1 MSFYQTASSPW
12 VSSEVRTSI
21 VILRPFH
28 GPEALHCDQLAVGDE
43 ADIAR
48 LKCLVELRR
57 HEGVELSLTILAH
70 LGQWSGRIHVHQR
83 AQFRVV
89 DSDVRDKKIEPR
101 VQTIDDGDEAIRFV
115 RGRRPVL

>member
-28 GPEALHCDQLAVGDE
+28 GPEALHCNQLAVGDE

-48 LKCLVELRR
+48 LKCVIELCR
-57 HEGVELSLTILAH
+57 HEGIELSLAILAH
-70 LGQWSGRIHVHQR
+70 LRQWTRRIHVHQS
-83 AQFRVV
+83 AQFCVV
-89 DSDVRDKKIEPR
+89 DSDVSDEKIEAR
-101 VQTIDDGDEAIRFV
+101 VQAIDGHH
-115 RGRRPVL
+115 